1 MNFQLLKGKF
11 TLEEIKQLN
20 PLVLALIG
28 DAVYEVFIRTYLV
41 EKNRGLNVHKVH
53 VKTVSYVKAKAQ
65 SEYMKIIIDDLED
78 DEMAIFKR
86 GRNSKSH
93 TPKNSDVADYRWA
106 TGFEALIGY
115 LYLCEKEEK
124 LNYIL
129 SKIVK
134 YEEDKNDFES

>member
-78 DEMAIFKR
+78 DEMAIF
-86 GRNSKSH
+86 
-93 TPKNSDVADYRWA
+93 
-106 TGFEALIGY
+106 
-115 LYLCEKEEK
+115 
-124 LNYIL
+124 
-129 SKIVK
+129 
-134 YEEDKNDFES
+134 